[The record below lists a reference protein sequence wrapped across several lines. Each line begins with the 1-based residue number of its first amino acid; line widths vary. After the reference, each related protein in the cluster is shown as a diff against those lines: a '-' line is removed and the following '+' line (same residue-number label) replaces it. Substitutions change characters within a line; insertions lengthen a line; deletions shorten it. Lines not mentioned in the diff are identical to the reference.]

1 MNDISK
7 SIRVGTVD
15 FFGIMIPGIIVIAM
29 CIIGFFVPIAS
40 IIMDLSHAQMASF
53 AMDGNVVLLIGF
65 LLVIFSYVL
74 GYILRLSSP
83 DILDRK
89 SAIKVIRGEYAKSL
103 QTDTP
108 LTIRDRLLSVK
119 DTPRAFKKWVG
130 SITLSWRDIR
140 KWIKKDGW
148 PFDPSNP
155 KDKYPYLHFR
165 KYLEKRGHEQLAREL
180 ATWEPEA
187 EKTETVP
194 PPVDASELRPPK
206 PSISVNKKQ
215 RSKSTIN
222 MMKMSIRLYC
232 PELSSLVES
241 KEAHI
246 RLMAGTW
253 TAFKFSQWPI
263 WIALIFLAV
272 ASFAPQWVG
281 SVLSTQL
288 MEHNYLVYMFIN
300 LNLLL
305 VIFFC
310 NQRIEKLFHYRRV
323 SELFH
328 IVQAAHFAEQI
339 KKRLSAEQPKQV

>member
-7 SIRVGTVD
+7 SIKLGTVD
-15 FFGIMIPGIIVIAM
+15 FFGIMIPGIIVIGM
-29 CIIGFFVPIAS
+29 CIVGFFVPIAAIVIDLSQAQVGS
-40 IIMDLSHAQMASF
+40 IIMDTNGA
-53 AMDGNVVLLIGF
+53 LLIGF

-83 DILDRK
+83 DVLDRK
-89 SAIKVIRGEYAKSL
+89 SAIKVIRGEFAKSL
-103 QTDTP
+103 QTDAP
-108 LTIRDRLLSVK
+108 LTIRDRIASLK
-119 DTPRAFKKWVG
+119 DAPKAFKKWAG
-130 SITLSWRDIR
+130 SLTVSWNDIR

-165 KYLEKRGHEQLAREL
+165 KYLEKRGHTQLAEEF

-187 EKTETVP
+187 RKTDIATQSVT
-194 PPVDASELRPPK
+194 ASEGK
-206 PSISVNKKQ
+206 PLESSKQDGKKQ
-215 RSKSTIN
+215 RSKSTVN

-263 WIALIFLAV
+263 WIALIFLA
-272 ASFAPQWVG
+272 AAGFAPQWLE
-281 SVLSTQL
+281 SILSIRL
-288 MEHNYLVYMFIN
+288 MDHNYFVYMFIN
-300 LNLLL
+300 LNLLM

-328 IVQAAHFAEQI
+328 IVQAAYFAQQ
-339 KKRLSAEQPKQV
+339 KSVNSK